1 MRASFD
7 VLQHGASKYLLPYSF
22 ASESGPDDPREPA
35 RLDRAAARRED
46 LPFKVELWDEGKKN
60 VEQVLAVTAH
70 GSIGYAAYYAAT
82 REYPDRHITLRHKNS
97 VVARWRGPRH

>member
-82 REYPDRHITLRHKNS
+82 REYPERCVTLRRNNS
-97 VVARWRGPRH
+97 IIARCNWPEH